1 MKLFFI
7 MMEKLMRIKKI
18 ILSVFTVFLVGT
30 AMSVPVSAAKT
41 TPTPNFGY
49 VDILVNEESGLI
61 FETRTATVDGRPTGT
76 AFEAETCY
84 SQAFVNEPAIPGQE
98 TSRTFIHSIYDQNH
112 QKIATVCSTL
122 RSVNSQADSW
132 AQILDISA
140 SADESAEADYQITF
154 DTSRKGADG
163 YLYIYFDGA
172 PAGTMHY
179 KIFTEGTKENS

>member
-1 MKLFFI
+1 
-7 MMEKLMRIKKI
+7 MRIKKI
-18 ILSVFTVFLVGT
+18 IVSVFTVMLLGA
-30 AMSVPVSAAKT
+30 AMSIPVSAAKT
-41 TPTPNFGY
+41 PPCPNFGY
-49 VDILVNEESGLI
+49 VDILVNDELGI
-61 FETRTATVDGRPTGT
+61 IIETRTAAVDGRPVGT

-84 SQAFVNEPAIPGQE
+84 SQAFINTPTIPEQE
-98 TSRTFIHSIYDQNH
+98 TLRTFTHSIYDQNH
-112 QKIATVCSTL
+112 QKIAAVCSIL

-179 KIFTEGTKENS
+179 KIFTEGTKENP